1 MIIEFSV
8 ANYLSFKDKTT
19 LSLVSSGMKEQKIE
33 DVDTTFVM
41 GEAIP
46 PLLHGTA
53 IYGPNATGKSNLI
66 KALSFFKWFVI
77 NSMKEL
83 QVGERLPIE
92 PFRLNAETS
101 SEPSMFE
108 LSMAIGQD
116 IYRYGF
122 EADEK
127 EIHSE
132 WCYRRANKKRA
143 KEVELFY
150 RDNDTYSIH
159 STYSLAKDLT
169 SKNMVR
175 DNALLL
181 SVCAQ
186 FNDPTAKLIMEW
198 LADTTIITDR
208 DDDRMW
214 QEAALRLDDPVM
226 RRRIIT
232 FSKYADLGIEDIH
245 KINNDIISTHV
256 QYDNEGRVVQ
266 GIDFSFDKSESDGTI
281 KYFRLAYPIINAL
294 DNGKRLIID
303 ELDGKLHP
311 NLTYALVSL
320 FNSHHTNQKH
330 AQLIFT
336 LHDTTILSG
345 YLLRRDQIWF
355 TEKNGKGASELFSL
369 SEFKVRSNAPY
380 QRDYLAGKFGA
391 TPITGDFQ
399 RLFIKDEE

>member
-1 MIIEFSV
+1 MILEFSV

-19 LSLVSSGMKEQKIE
+19 LSLVASNMKELKTE
-33 DVDTTFVM
+33 EKDTTFIV

-46 PLLHGTA
+46 SLLHGCA

-66 KALSFFKWFVI
+66 KAFSFFKWFVI

-92 PFRLNAETS
+92 PFRLNVASS

-108 LSMAIGQD
+108 LSMAIGQE

-127 EIHSE
+127 KIHSE

-150 RDNDTYSIH
+150 RYNNIYSLH
-159 STYSLAKDLT
+159 STYTLAKDLT

-186 FNDPTAKLIMEW
+186 FNDSTAKLIMEW
-198 LADTTIITDR
+198 LAETTIITDH
-208 DDDRMW
+208 DEERMW
-214 QEAALRLDDPVM
+214 QEAALRLDEPGM
-226 RRRIIT
+226 RQRIIE

-245 KINNDIISTHV
+245 KVNNDIISTHV
-256 QYDNEGRVVQ
+256 QYDDDGREVK
-266 GIDFSFDKSESDGTI
+266 GIDFWFDKSESDGTI

-294 DNGKRLIID
+294 DKGERLIID
-303 ELDGKLHP
+303 ELDSKLHP
-311 NLTYALVSL
+311 LLTKAIVEL
-320 FNSHHTNQKH
+320 FNSHVTNPKH

-355 TEKNGKGASELFSL
+355 TQKNGKGASELFSL
-369 SEFKVRSNAPY
+369 SEYKVRSNAPY
-380 QRDYLAGKFGA
+380 EKEYLSGKYGG
-391 TPITGDFQ
+391 TPITGDFR
-399 RLFIKDEE
+399 RLFINVEE